1 MKARALL
8 AVAAFLWPALAW
20 SPALAQTGIVGLTA
34 SETIVTFGDPVTV
47 SGAIDGGG
55 DCAALRA
62 VTLQWRPADSTGFA
76 TVAQG
81 TSAADGTFAF
91 EQSQPHTGRFRA
103 TLAQQGPCP
112 AAVSDEVLVRVRV
125 RVDTSLVVGSPEAGD
140 CVDVSVIVS
149 PAKPG
154 QTVELQHRQGGWQTR
169 ETLVLGPGGAGIAR
183 PCLGWDDVGVLRLRL
198 WWEAQDAL
206 NETAAGPVLAFEV
219 TEAAWMEAIDEVVGG
234 RAVSVSVGED
244 GTFLYRHA
252 DQAPRV
258 PASNEKLLLAMAV
271 LDVFGPDARIRT
283 RSAAVAI
290 DDGVVDGDL
299 WILGRGDPRVG
310 PSTMRALARRIA
322 DAGVARVA
330 GRVMGSTTYFRRDW
344 DAPGWNGDARRYVNR
359 PTALTF
365 EGNRSPSPEREAAEV
380 LTQRLERLG
389 VAVAGE
395 PGAGAPPDGLTDVAV
410 VRSKPIDGLLT
421 RMLRPSD
428 NFAAEV
434 LGKWLGA
441 EVRGAP
447 GTISKA
453 AATIRDWAANLG
465 AEFTLH
471 DSSGLSYD
479 NRVTAAGIVRLL
491 WQAEASDWG
500 ADLRRA
506 LPTGGQGTLRDRLAK
521 VRLRAKTG
529 TLTGVSTLSG
539 WIYAVGP
546 GSWVEFSI
554 LSAGMSKSTAAA
566 IEDRIV
572 RIVRSGVR

>member
-20 SPALAQTGIVGLTA
+20 SPALAQTGTVELTA

-81 TSAADGTFAF
+81 TSTADGTFAF

-244 GTFLYRHA
+244 GTFLYRYA

-410 VRSKPIDGLLT
+410 VRSEPIDGLLT

-529 TLTGVSTLSG
+529 TLTGVSALSG
-539 WIYAVGP
+539 WIYAEGP
-546 GSWVEFSI
+546 GAWVEFSI
-554 LSAGMSKSTAAA
+554 LSAGMAKSTAAA